1 MLSIVIADDETGII
15 ELCKMLI
22 EYPNARVIGEAHNGL
37 ELLDKIAEL
46 HPNTVITDISMPG
59 MTGLELIE
67 EAQKTYPGINFI
79 VMSGFTDFEYVQSAL
94 RFGVWDYLLK
104 PLQKAELNHI
114 LKKLDGHLED
124 ARQQAAMEESVRYN
138 LRESLS
144 MLREKY
150 LHDVWQSGQA
160 LPVPEIDGTRVLA
173 SEGVA
178 MQCLLFHIS
187 SRFAAQAPGSSDA
200 SALTQKAERA
210 LEHIAALENQ
220 FCREVCS
227 ISQGAMIVNLLSYP
241 EDAAAG
247 QSEDLIR
254 KINETLRRF
263 NNQNGLVFLTGA
275 SSLLLPGRP
284 EDIPALL
291 DQARTALKW
300 RLERTDSA
308 VIPYQPETAL
318 ALERTPSLSTA
329 GLAEAV
335 ADGQGERL
343 EKLILS
349 AWQKLEEQPR
359 LPGARFRLL
368 EEQIACLNQA
378 FAGLSGGEER
388 PARIS
393 AEEILSGG
401 PEAEKLAQRLSGRAQ
416 AVLTDYQERSR
427 LRESST
433 ILQAKQYVADHFA
446 EDVSLN
452 QVAKHVCLSPAY
464 FSTLFRTETG
474 CGFVKYLQHVRVEHA
489 KKLLKSSKMRIGDIA
504 RAVGYQD
511 LKFFNKVFLSETS
524 VTPSE
529 YRKFHS

>member
-22 EYPNARVIGEAHNGL
+22 EYPNASVIGEAHNGL

-67 EAQKTYPGINFI
+67 EAQKSYPGINFI
-79 VMSGFTDFEYVQSAL
+79 VMSGFTDFEYVQAAL

-114 LKKLDGHLED
+114 LKKLDGHLEG
-124 ARQQAAMEESVRYN
+124 ARQRAAMEENMRCN

-150 LHDVWQSGQA
+150 LRDVWQSGRA
-160 LPVPEIDGTRVLA
+160 LSVPEVDGTRVLA
-173 SEGVA
+173 PEGLM
-178 MQCLLFHIS
+178 MQCLLFS
-187 SRFAAQAPGSSDA
+187 VDSRFALQASGVSDA
-200 SALTQKAERA
+200 SALAQKAERA
-210 LEHIAALENQ
+210 LENIAALESQ

-227 ISQGAMIVNLLSYP
+227 VSQEALIANLLLYP
-241 EDAAAG
+241 QDSAAR
-247 QSEDLIR
+247 QSEDLLR
-254 KINETLRRF
+254 KISETLRRF
-263 NNQNGLVFLTGA
+263 NNQNGLVCLSGA
-275 SSLLLPGRP
+275 ASLLLPGEP
-284 EDIPALL
+284 KNLPALFS
-291 DQARTALKW
+291 QAGTALKW
-300 RLERTDSA
+300 RLERTGSV
-308 VIPYQPETAL
+308 VILYQPETAL
-318 ALERTPSLSTA
+318 ALERTPSLPMD

-335 ADGQGERL
+335 AAGQGEKL
-343 EKLILS
+343 EELILS
-349 AWQKLEEQPR
+349 AWRSLEDRPR
-359 LPGARFRLL
+359 VPGARFRLL
-368 EEQIACLNQA
+368 EDQIACLNRA
-378 FAGLSGGEER
+378 FAALDGAEELLLCIR
-388 PARIS
+388 
-393 AEEILSGG
+393 AEEILPGEL
-401 PEAEKLAQRLSGRAQ
+401 EAEKLAQRLSGRAQ
-416 AVLTDYQERSR
+416 AVLASYQEHFRR
-427 LRESST
+427 RESST
-433 ILQAKQYVADHFA
+433 VLRAKQYVADHFA

-452 QVAKHVCLSPAY
+452 QVARHVCLSPAY

>member
-15 ELCKMLI
+15 DLCKMLI
-22 EYPNARVIGEAHNGL
+22 EYPNAAVIGEAHNGL

-46 HPNTVITDISMPG
+46 RPNTVITDISMPG

-67 EAQKTYPGINFI
+67 EAQKSYPGVNFI

-124 ARQQAAMEESVRYN
+124 ARQQAAMEESVRFN

-150 LHDVWQSGQA
+150 LHDVWQSGRA
-160 LPVPEIDGTRVLA
+160 LPVPEVDGTRVLA
-173 SEGVA
+173 LEGCA
-178 MQCLLFHIS
+178 MQCLLFHIN
-187 SRFAAQAPGSSDA
+187 SRFAAQAPGA
-200 SALTQKAERA
+200 SAPAQKAERA
-210 LEHIAALENQ
+210 LEHIAALERQ

-227 ISQGAMIVNLLSYP
+227 ISQETMIVNLLLYP
-241 EDAAAG
+241 QDAAAG

-263 NNQNGLVFLTGA
+263 NNQNGLVFLSGA

-284 EDIPALL
+284 EDIPVLL

-318 ALERTPSLSTA
+318 ALERTPSPSAA

-335 ADGQGERL
+335 AEGQAEKL
-343 EKLILS
+343 DKLILS

-368 EEQIACLNQA
+368 EEQIAILNQA
-378 FAGLSGGEER
+378 FAALGGAEGA
-388 PARIS
+388 PPRIS
-393 AEEILSGG
+393 AEEILSGEL
-401 PEAEKLAQRLSGRAQ
+401 EAEKLARRLSGRAQ
-416 AVLTDYQERSR
+416 AILRDYQERFR
-427 LRESST
+427 QRESST
-433 ILQAKQYVADHFA
+433 VLQAKQYVASHFA

-489 KKLLKSSKMRIGDIA
+489 KKLLKSSRMRIGDIA

>member
-22 EYPNARVIGEAHNGL
+22 EYPNATVIGEAHNGL

-67 EAQKTYPGINFI
+67 EAQKSYPGINFI

-114 LKKLDGHLED
+114 LKKLDGHLEN

-150 LHDVWQSGQA
+150 LRDVWLNGQA
-160 LPVPEIDGTRVLA
+160 LPVPEIDGRRVLA
-173 SEGVA
+173 PEGSM
-178 MQCLLFHIS
+178 MQCLLFS
-187 SRFAAQAPGSSDA
+187 VDSRFAMQTSGVSDA

-210 LEHIAALENQ
+210 LENITALENQ
-220 FCREVCS
+220 FCGEVCS
-227 ISQGAMIVNLLSYP
+227 ISQKTLIVDLLFYP
-241 EDAAAG
+241 EAGAAG
-247 QSEDLIR
+247 QSEDLLW
-254 KINETLRRF
+254 KVNEVLRRF
-263 NNQNGLVFLTGA
+263 NNQNGLVCLSGA
-275 SSLLLPGRP
+275 ASLLLPGKP
-284 EDIPALL
+284 EDIPLLL

-318 ALERTPSLSTA
+318 ALERVPSPSTG

-335 ADGQGERL
+335 AAGQPDKL
-343 EKLILS
+343 EEQILS
-349 AWQKLEEQPR
+349 AWRKLEEQPR
-359 LPGARFRLL
+359 LPGIRFRLL
-368 EEQIACLNQA
+368 EEQIACLNRA
-378 FAGLSGGEER
+378 FAGLDGAAEH
-388 PARIS
+388 PMQIAV
-393 AEEILSGG
+393 EEILPGELE
-401 PEAEKLAQRLSGRAQ
+401 PEKLAQRLSGRAR
-416 AVLTDYQERSR
+416 AVLTSYQEHFR

-433 ILQAKQYVADHFA
+433 VLQAKQYVADHFT

-452 QVAKHVCLSPAY
+452 QVAKYVCLSPAY

>member
-22 EYPNARVIGEAHNGL
+22 EYPNASVIGEAHNGL

-67 EAQKTYPGINFI
+67 EAQRSYPGINFI
-79 VMSGFTDFEYVQSAL
+79 VMSGFTDFEYVQAAL

-124 ARQQAAMEESVRYN
+124 ARHQAAMEENMRCN

-150 LHDVWQSGQA
+150 LRDVWQSGRV
-160 LPVPEIDGTRVLA
+160 LPVPEVDGTQVLA
-173 SEGVA
+173 PEGLM
-178 MQCLLFHIS
+178 MQCLLFS
-187 SRFAAQAPGSSDA
+187 VDSRFALQASGVSDA

-210 LEHIAALENQ
+210 LENIAALENQ
-220 FCREVCS
+220 YCQEVCS
-227 ISQGAMIVNLLSYP
+227 ISQEALIVNLLLYP
-241 EDAAAG
+241 DENASR
-247 QSEDLIR
+247 QSEDLLQ
-254 KINETLRRF
+254 KISETLRRF
-263 NNQNGLVFLTGA
+263 NNQNGLVCLSSA
-275 SSLLLPGRP
+275 ASLLLPGKP
-284 EDIPALL
+284 EDIPTLFS
-291 DQARTALKW
+291 QARTALKW
-300 RLERTDSA
+300 RLERT
-308 VIPYQPETAL
+308 
-318 ALERTPSLSTA
+318 PSLSMD

-335 ADGQGERL
+335 AAGQGEKL
-343 EKLILS
+343 EELILS
-349 AWQKLEEQPR
+349 AWRKLEERPR
-359 LPGARFRLL
+359 APGARFRLL
-368 EEQIACLNQA
+368 EEQTACLNRA
-378 FAGLSGGEER
+378 FALLDGVGELLL
-388 PARIS
+388 RIDV
-393 AEEILSGG
+393 EEVLPGELD
-401 PEAEKLAQRLSGRAQ
+401 PEKLARRLSGRAR
-416 AVLTDYQERSR
+416 AVLSGYQEHFRR
-427 LRESST
+427 RESST
-433 ILQAKQYVADHFA
+433 VLQAKQYVADHFA

-489 KKLLKSSKMRIGDIA
+489 KKLLKNSKMRVSDIA

-511 LKFFNKVFLSETS
+511 IKFFNKVFLSETS